1 MLNTLHFNN
10 IGIRG
15 PTPRDY
21 TPNSSFNSYLKPHKR
36 NYLTMLYDSNQSLL
50 SKRIDNYNLFINAQ
64 KNNFLFNSIK
74 NNDKNESSLIIMNF
88 NDFNDVNKAKKNFNI
103 EKCQEYDEKKEKK
116 FVENYYK
123 IKNAELNKLRFG
135 IE

>member
-1 MLNTLHFNN
+1 
-10 IGIRG
+10 
-15 PTPRDY
+15 
-21 TPNSSFNSYLKPHKR
+21 
-36 NYLTMLYDSNQSLL
+36 MLYDSNQSLL

-74 NNDKNESSLIIMNF
+74 NNDKYESSLIIRNF

-116 FVENYYK
+116 LVENYYK